1 MYDIR
6 LGPKN
11 LSKNGHLQ
19 TNSRKIISSST
30 EIHNPS
36 ARGVTS
42 DLALDPNKL
51 NIVKIVKAE
60 AVYTEVGRKA
70 PLSPLLSIF

>member
-1 MYDIR
+1 MYGIR
-6 LGPKN
+6 FGPKS

-30 EIHNPS
+30 ETHSPS
-36 ARGVTS
+36 ARRVTS

-51 NIVKIVKAE
+51 NIVKAE
-60 AVYTEVGRKA
+60 AIYTEVGRKA
-70 PLSPLLSIF
+70 R